1 MRKNRIKSIIYG
13 YETRIAEV
21 IVRGVVSRANKRETL
36 RSVKAEILR
45 LSLSDAEKNELW
57 VFATKFYRHT
67 IAGAGREAD
76 VDRRIEKVY
85 TVLRKDTPELE
96 RQKNSIADSIEFRKK
111 HNDLVKMVTGENI
124 FYMCT
129 SHKGCAEGHL
139 PYQGKIYV
147 ISAWRKKVDD
157 QEDQDRIAR
166 YIEEHNTLTVEQVTA
181 APIWLMTRK
190 NCTHRL
196 VPVTTESVLDGFKG
210 DLRHV
215 DENRD
220 MSYEEI
226 QFRNYSDRLKMLQK
240 FKDVFGEYGTVPE
253 LMNSDLKRTRR
264 LCRAWKEA
272 IKKGGS

>member
-21 IVRGVVSRANKRETL
+21 IVRGVISRANKRETL

-67 IAGAGREAD
+67 IASAGREAD
-76 VDRRIEKVY
+76 VGRRIEKVY

-96 RQKNSIADSIEFRKK
+96 RQKNSIVDSIEFRKK
-111 HNDLVKMVTGENI
+111 HDDLVKMVTGENI

-147 ISAWRKKVDD
+147 IADWKRRVDQD
-157 QEDQDRIAR
+157 NQDRIAR

-264 LCRAWKEA
+264 LCRAWNEA
-272 IKKGGS
+272 IKKGEK

>member
-1 MRKNRIKSIIYG
+1 MRKNRIKSVIYG
-13 YETRIAEV
+13 YETRICEI
-21 IVRGVVSRANKRETL
+21 IVRGVVSRASKRETL

-57 VFATKFYRHT
+57 VFATVFYKHA
-67 IAGAGREAD
+67 IAGAGREVD
-76 VDRRIEKVY
+76 VDERISKVY
-85 TVLRKDTPELE
+85 TVLRKDTPLLE
-96 RQKNSIADSIEFRKK
+96 KEKNSIADSIEFRKK
-111 HNDLVKMVTGENI
+111 HDDLVKMVTGDNL

-147 ISAWRKKVDD
+147 IGDWKRRADPGIVD
-157 QEDQDRIAR
+157 QVAR
-166 YIEEHNTLTVEQVTA
+166 YIQMHNTLTVEQVTA

-210 DLRHV
+210 DLRHI

-240 FKDVFGEYGTVPE
+240 FKDVFGEYGTVPD

-264 LCRAWKEA
+264 LCRAWNEEM
-272 IKKGGS
+272 KKGEK